1 MIIIVIIIIIIIYQ
15 NFPWYFS
22 WNSDAPHN
30 LGFKFQI
37 AALIMGDAPS
47 TAVLVENL
55 FSAFLVLFIDIYLSL
70 TAAAAAP
77 PPPPPIIY
85 RHCIILVFRVMVFV
99 TKLHDKWR
107 CFRTQSSPSR
117 KESRTI

>member
-1 MIIIVIIIIIIIYQ
+1 
-15 NFPWYFS
+15 
-22 WNSDAPHN
+22 
-30 LGFKFQI
+30 
-37 AALIMGDAPS
+37 MGDAPS

-99 TKLHDKWR
+99 TKLHDK
-107 CFRTQSSPSR
+107 
-117 KESRTI
+117 